1 VIDDNQTNR
10 EVLSQYLRGWGVHC
24 AEAADAA
31 AAMTLLHRQRDA
43 GAPFDA
49 ALLDLQMPDVDGR
62 TLARRI
68 KAEPTLT
75 GTALVLLSS
84 AGAPGAAETAADGIA
99 LSLNKPV
106 RHRLLRDALFQVI
119 YGETP
124 EYARDR
130 PAASAVGGLAGHVLL
145 VEDNPVNQKVAQS
158 MLRRIGLTLD
168 IADTGQAALDR
179 CAQRAYDAILMDVQM
194 PVMDGLTATRELRR
208 REAEQPGAHAPI
220 IAMTANAMNSDRDA
234 CLAAGMDDYL
244 AKPFSGAQLREVLG
258 RWVRRG

>member
-1 VIDDNQTNR
+1 
-10 EVLSQYLRGWGVHC
+10 
-24 AEAADAA
+24 
-31 AAMTLLHRQRDA
+31 
-43 GAPFDA
+43 
-49 ALLDLQMPDVDGR
+49 MPDVDGR

-68 KAEPTLT
+68 KAEPTLS

-84 AGAPGAAETAADGIA
+84 AGTPAASETTSDGIA
-99 LSLNKPV
+99 LSLHKPV

-130 PAASAVGGLAGHVLL
+130 PAASAIGGLAGHVLL

-179 CAQRAYDAILMDVQM
+179 CAQGAYDAILMDVQM

-208 REAEQPGAHAPI
+208 REAEHNATRVPI
-220 IAMTANAMNSDRDA
+220 IAMTANAMSSDRDA
-234 CLAAGMDDYL
+234 CLGAGMDDYL
-244 AKPFSGAQLREVLG
+244 AKPFNGEQMREVLA
-258 RWVRRG
+258 RWIGKH